1 MNSTP
6 SSKLGAAI
14 VAVALL
20 AAAVA
25 PAAAVSVSAEDV
37 PDRAEAGEKVSATF
51 TVTDLYTDYDNWT
64 LRGTTALE
72 NATWTITRYDNRDT
86 QVGEQRTVTGENV
99 TQSIGG
105 ETDEVTVRLEG
116 RVPEVG
122 NFSYDPAQSFAFA
135 GLAQTQQGGTSEALD
150 SWSVVHYTAESEAA
164 RAAIEDAEDAIDD
177 ADEAGAD
184 AAEAEELLA
193 SAVSAYESA
202 NFDNAE
208 RLSGNAA
215 EQADSAAQSSQRQGL
230 LLLVGAAVVGIAVVA
245 GLVYVLLQRRRAN
258 QYDKLG

>member
-1 MNSTP
+1 MNSIP

-37 PDRAEAGEKVSATF
+37 PDRAEVGEKVTATF
-51 TVTDLYTDYDNWT
+51 TVTELYTDYDNWT

-86 QVGEQRTVTGENV
+86 QVGQQRTVTGENV
-99 TQSIGG
+99 TQAIGG
-105 ETDEVTVRLEG
+105 ETDEVTVRLAG

-122 NFSYDPAQSFAFA
+122 NFSYDPAQAFEFAS
-135 GLAQTQQGGTSEALD
+135 LAQTQQGGTVDALD
-150 SWSVVHYTAESEAA
+150 SWSVVHYTGESEAA
-164 RAAIEDAEDAIDD
+164 REAIEDAEDAIAD

-184 AAEAEELLA
+184 TAQAEDLLE
-193 SAVSAYESA
+193 SAISAYEGA
-202 NFDNAE
+202 NFENAE

-215 EQADSAAQSSQRQGL
+215 EEADAAARSSQRTSL
-230 LLLVGAAVVGIAVVA
+230 LLLVGAGVVGLAVVGA
-245 GLVYVLLQRRRAN
+245 LVYVLLQRRQSN